1 MDNNPA
7 NDFVVYEKYKN
18 PRNNIYGKSMSDTT
32 KYNQGKAQNSELK
45 LEDALAMSSYPK
57 YLLDFIKQFLI
68 DNYAENDVT
77 TVYLL
82 TGNEENI
89 FLIKYELTI
98 ELNKKFYKVFLL
110 VYLPILFPNY
120 PPEIYIEKTANIAV
134 NKCYLNGR
142 INENDLKINIDNFV
156 KFDPNKNN
164 IGEIIDN
171 LLVNFT
177 QDFPVYRVHSGP
189 NLVNSGKCVFDKSKA
204 NKIIL
209 PEKNSKKNYSMNYL
223 IEDADY
229 IMNKDK
235 KKYGNV
241 NNKNLKNDG
250 NGRFD
255 DKTFLDFIKNQTK
268 DIVRYRFLE
277 FKEKFNINSNLDNLK
292 KLDNESKER
301 LSNDKAYTKNEK
313 LQTQLNSLKNINVKL
328 HDIENKINNEIKEF
342 ENNNKKSVL
351 DKCEDLIMI
360 ANKKDLDYLIRIK
373 VMEDYLV
380 YLKKG
385 YEKKIVG
392 FDDMLNLTRSFSREI
407 FNLNYMRSKLKKYN

>member
-1 MDNNPA
+1 M
-7 NDFVVYEKYKN
+7 
-18 PRNNIYGKSMSDTT
+18 KS
-32 KYNQGKAQNSELK
+32 
-45 LEDALAMSSYPK
+45 
-57 YLLDFIKQFLI
+57 
-68 DNYAENDVT
+68 
-77 TVYLL
+77 
-82 TGNEENI
+82 
-89 FLIKYELTI
+89 
-98 ELNKKFYKVFLL
+98 
-110 VYLPILFPNY
+110 
-120 PPEIYIEKTANIAV
+120 
-134 NKCYLNGR
+134 
-142 INENDLKINIDNFV
+142 
-156 KFDPNKNN
+156 
-164 IGEIIDN
+164 
-171 LLVNFT
+171 
-177 QDFPVYRVHSGP
+177 
-189 NLVNSGKCVFDKSKA
+189 
-204 NKIIL
+204 IIL
-209 PEKNSKKNYSMNYL
+209 NISQIKVIKK
-223 IEDADY
+223 I
-229 IMNKDK
+229 K
-235 KKYGNV
+235 
-241 NNKNLKNDG
+241 

>member
-18 PRNNIYGKSMSDTT
+18 PRN
-32 KYNQGKAQNSELK
+32 NQGKAQNSELK

-142 INENDLKINIDNFV
+142 INENDLKINIDYFV

-209 PEKNSKKNYSMNYL
+209 PEKNSKKNYSMNDL

-229 IMNKDK
+229 IKNKEK

-241 NNKNLKNDG
+241 NNKNLK

>member
-1 MDNNPA
+1 M
-7 NDFVVYEKYKN
+7 ND
-18 PRNNIYGKSMSDTT
+18 
-32 KYNQGKAQNSELK
+32 
-45 LEDALAMSSYPK
+45 
-57 YLLDFIKQFLI
+57 
-68 DNYAENDVT
+68 
-77 TVYLL
+77 
-82 TGNEENI
+82 
-89 FLIKYELTI
+89 
-98 ELNKKFYKVFLL
+98 
-110 VYLPILFPNY
+110 
-120 PPEIYIEKTANIAV
+120 
-134 NKCYLNGR
+134 
-142 INENDLKINIDNFV
+142 
-156 KFDPNKNN
+156 
-164 IGEIIDN
+164 
-171 LLVNFT
+171 
-177 QDFPVYRVHSGP
+177 
-189 NLVNSGKCVFDKSKA
+189 
-204 NKIIL
+204 
-209 PEKNSKKNYSMNYL
+209 L

-229 IMNKDK
+229 IKNKEK

-241 NNKNLKNDG
+241 NNKNLKNDK

-407 FNLNYMRSKLKKYN
+407 FNLNYMRSKLRKYN